1 MAEASNVFELLQ
13 CGILLAYWVWDS
25 FDTGRDS
32 SSDCMLCG
40 SHVVNMW
47 LLVMNRTGPMS
58 QLPAAKGRE
67 LPGGGPRRRSGLFT
81 VCRGSRLLAVMNSS
95 PFAT

>member
-1 MAEASNVFELLQ
+1 MSLSYYSAVS
-13 CGILLAYWVWDS
+13 YS
-25 FDTGRDS
+25 RTGS
-32 SSDCMLCG
+32 GTPSIQVEFGLYAISMYQLCG

-81 VCRGSRLLAVMNSS
+81 SQCVVAPGC
-95 PFAT
+95 

>member
-1 MAEASNVFELLQ
+1 MSLSYYSAVSYSPRVLGLGLAS
-13 CGILLAYWVWDS
+13 IH
-25 FDTGRDS
+25 RS